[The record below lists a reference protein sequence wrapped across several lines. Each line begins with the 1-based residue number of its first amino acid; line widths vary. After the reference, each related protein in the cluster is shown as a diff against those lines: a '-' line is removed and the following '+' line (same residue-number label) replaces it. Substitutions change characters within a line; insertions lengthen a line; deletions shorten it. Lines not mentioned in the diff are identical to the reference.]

1 MLSRT
6 CVSCTIL
13 MMPFHVYLFTR
24 TPTDARSRLDRVRP
38 KNYYWVN
45 LDENALRARIIEPW
59 DQGDVLSWSGQS
71 ASADEIERI
80 EIFETENH
88 IAEALGGG
96 DRYSEMKL
104 GTNVTNSWL
113 LGAAGRRART
123 PGESQASPASR
134 KDPRRVMVVH
144 GRNATARNAV
154 FLFLRSLGLAP
165 LEWEEAVGETGMGSP
180 YNLEAVQAALDVA
193 QAVVVLLTA
202 EDQAG
207 LLPALADRPDSSEVA
222 LQGQPR
228 QNVMLEAGMAIGT
241 GRATTI
247 LVELGP
253 IRTASDFD
261 GLNTVRLTNDPQR
274 RAALRARLVNAGCA
288 VDEAT
293 QDWLSVETAGDFEA
307 AVVEWAPQAPANL
320 DFVVAIPSTE
330 LRSGQRAELSLR
342 CYRVPIDGRVTCSV
356 IPPAGEPVT
365 THVEGAPAGADQ
377 LLYSLAYPENFADAS
392 VIAGA
397 HAVAWTLEVGNG
409 ERRDLAVSDF
419 RFP

>member
-1 MLSRT
+1 
-6 CVSCTIL
+6 
-13 MMPFHVYLFTR
+13 MPFHVHLFTK
-24 TPTDARSRLDRVRP
+24 PPADARSRFDRVRP
-38 KNYYWVN
+38 KSFYWVN
-45 LDENALRARIIEPW
+45 IDENAVRMRIVEPW
-59 DQGDVLSWSGQS
+59 DHGDVLSWSGQS
-71 ASADEIERI
+71 ASAHEIEHI
-80 EIFETENH
+80 EIFETESN
-88 IAEALGGG
+88 IAETLGGG
-96 DRYSEMKL
+96 DRYEAMKL
-104 GTNVTNSWL
+104 GADVTNSRL
-113 LGAAGRRART
+113 LGAAGRSART
-123 PGESQASPASR
+123 PVDPPEPPASR

-144 GRNATARNAV
+144 GRNSAARNAV

-165 LEWEEAVGETGMGSP
+165 LEWEEAVGETGVGSP

-193 QAVVVLLTA
+193 QAVVVVLTA

-207 LLPALADRPDSSEVA
+207 LLPSLADRSDSSEVA

-274 RAALRARLVNAGCA
+274 RAALRARLLNAGCA
-288 VDEAT
+288 VDAAT
-293 QDWLSVETAGDFEA
+293 QDWLTVETAGDFEG
-307 AVVEWAPQAPANL
+307 AVVAWVPQAPASL

-342 CYRVPIDGRVTCSV
+342 CYRVPIDGEVTCTV
-356 IPPAGEPVT
+356 TPPAGEPVT
-365 THVEGAPAGADQ
+365 THADGASAGADQ
-377 LLYSLAYPENFADAS
+377 LLYLLAYPENFAEAS
-392 VIAGA
+392 IVAGT
-397 HAVAWTLEVGNG
+397 HAVAWTLAVGDG
-409 ERRDLAVSDF
+409 EHRELAVSDF